1 MSSDVNNERTN
12 RLRDVE
18 AEFIN
23 PFIRAMYDTM
33 KGMGE
38 SSAVKG
44 TPSLCRQSSL
54 SSDVIIA
61 MKVEGTIYGLV
72 VIQMD
77 FDTAKNLISSFLM
90 GVPISELDE
99 MARNAILEFT
109 LRLCEKARKLLVS
122 KEYHSNV
129 VHKVS
134 FGEPITLSK
143 EHEFIKVPY
152 SLDYGEISVCFSI
165 MKRKR

>member
-1 MSSDVNNERTN
+1 MSSVENNEN
-12 RLRDVE
+12 LNKLRDVE

-23 PFIRAMYDTM
+23 PFIRAMYETM

-38 SSAVKG
+38 ASAVKG
-44 TPSLCRQSSL
+44 VPSLARCSEFGK
-54 SSDVIIA
+54 DVVIA

-72 VIQMD
+72 VIEMNHE
-77 FDTAKNLISSFLM
+77 TARNLISSFLM
-90 GVPISELDE
+90 GVPINELDE
-99 MARNAILEFT
+99 MARNAIFEFT

-134 FGEPITLSK
+134 FMEPIRLSK
-143 EHEFIKVPY
+143 EHEFIRVPY
-152 SLDYGEISVCFSI
+152 NFEYGEIAVCFSI

>member
-1 MSSDVNNERTN
+1 MSSVENNEN
-12 RLRDVE
+12 INKLKDVE

-38 SSAVKG
+38 ASAVKG
-44 TPSLCRQSSL
+44 VPSLSRCSEFNRE
-54 SSDVIIA
+54 VVIA

-72 VIQMD
+72 VIEMNHE
-77 FDTAKNLISSFLM
+77 TARNLISSFLL
-90 GVPISELDE
+90 GVPIMEIDE
-99 MARNAILEFT
+99 MAKNAILEFT

-122 KEYHSNV
+122 NEFHSNV
-129 VHKVS
+129 VHKVAFS
-134 FGEPITLSK
+134 EPIKLSK
-143 EHEFIKVPY
+143 EHEFIRVPY
-152 SLDYGEISVCFSI
+152 NFDYGEIAVCFSI